1 MAGPPRSVRTA
12 ALYPPPGSPSRRPTA
27 PGTPILTWAENDEKE
42 THEDHGSW
50 VGVRCPSTR
59 AGRRRHR
66 GRLAATVPARPLPS
80 IPRVGGA
87 ARTKAEKGACSVPPL
102 FQVLFP
108 RSGGVLTHKKNL
120 GEAHA
125 FGFPGTTDLVSG
137 GSLGHSTPLHT
148 PGNGTAQVHKGG
160 SPGAGLG
167 GGRRGRALRA
177 SLPGSGLTQVRS
189 CLQGLN
195 QVTALPGGRPH
206 HKRPVQPP
214 AALAKVERTELP
226 EDRDPLGEFHLP
238 RGAGTC
244 AHLFAAGP
252 HPCPRR

>member
-1 MAGPPRSVRTA
+1 MGA
-12 ALYPPPGSPSRRPTA
+12 RR
-27 PGTPILTWAENDEKE
+27 
-42 THEDHGSW
+42 
-50 VGVRCPSTR
+50 PSTR

-80 IPRVGGA
+80 IRRVGGA
-87 ARTKAEKGACSVPPL
+87 ASTKTEKVASCARPL
-102 FQVLFP
+102 FQVHFP
-108 RSGGVLTHKKNL
+108 RTGEVLTYKKNL
-120 GEAHA
+120 DEVHA
-125 FGFPGTTDLVSG
+125 FGFPEATDPVRG

-167 GGRRGRALRA
+167 GGRRGRALRP

-195 QVTALPGGRPH
+195 QVTTLPGGRLHPR
-206 HKRPVQPP
+206 RPVQPP

-226 EDRDPLGEFHLP
+226 EDRDPLGELHLP
-238 RGAGTC
+238 RGAGPC

-252 HPCPRR
+252 HPCPRRRWTRLGAPCGEVPGRARSRLAGECR